1 MAVFEDLN
9 GLNINGHTE
18 KKKVEGK
25 ELTYLSWPWAWA
37 EVKKRYPDAHYT
49 IWKNENGLPYTE
61 DPMTGYMVYTNVTIG
76 GVTHEMWLPVM
87 NGANRA
93 MKRTPYEY
101 TTKYGKKSVEAAT
114 MMDINKTIMR
124 CLVKNLAMFGLGLYI
139 YAGEDLPEV
148 EQEEQRQAQQVQN
161 ADVRPQGAANSTTVS
176 TVGQLPQANPQAAKP
191 AENGPETPG
200 AYLKRKIAEQ
210 TKSYRDYGYNFAE
223 ARQLLIEQDLVPNI
237 PSATMTMDQAQDLMA
252 QIATVYEARKA
263 AG

>member
-9 GLNINGHTE
+9 VLNINGHTE

-49 IWKNENGLPYTE
+49 IWKNADGLPYTE
-61 DPMTGYMVYTNVTIG
+61 DPQTGYMVYTSVTID

-93 MKRTPYEY
+93 MKRAPYKY
-101 TTKYGKKSVEAAT
+101 STKFGEKSVEAAT

-148 EQEEQRQAQQVQN
+148 EQDEQKQNQQVQSAN
-161 ADVRPQGAANSTTVS
+161 VRPQNVAQQASVS
-176 TVGQLPQANPQAAKP
+176 TADRIPAPQVNAPEQAP
-191 AENGPETPG
+191 AQPETPG
-200 AYLKRKIAEQ
+200 GFIKRRLKEITPELI
-210 TKSYRDYGYNFAE
+210 DGFNF
-223 ARQLLIEQDLVPNI
+223 VN
-237 PSATMTMDQAQDLMA
+237 
-252 QIATVYEARKA
+252 ARKA
-263 AG
+263 LIDGGVIEDVPSAVITMEQAKMLIDAIRDNFRRPEAS